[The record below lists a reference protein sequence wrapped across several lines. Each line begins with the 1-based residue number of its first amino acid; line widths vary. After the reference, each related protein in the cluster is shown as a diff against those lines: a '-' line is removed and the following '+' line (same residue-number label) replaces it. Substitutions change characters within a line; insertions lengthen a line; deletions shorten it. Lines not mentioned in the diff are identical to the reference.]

1 MWYSG
6 QLREVMISDTWR
18 KYIRD
23 AGFNNLARVAS
34 LCNRAEWEPLPEGI
48 PKPPISKRKILGDAS
63 DAALLKCM
71 EVLVKGGAESY
82 RKVCEKVK
90 IINESSLNI
99 SRSRRKK
106 KNSQIFEIPFN
117 STDKFQ
123 ANVYLCGKRHVVF
136 LKGAPERV
144 LERCSTVAFDHET
157 RKLDDEIKDAYTES
171 CYVLANNGERVLGFA
186 DLDLPVSTY
195 PPGFAFSEDPLNF
208 PLNNLRLVIN

>member
-106 KNSQIFEIPFN
+106 KKIRRYSRYR
-117 STDKFQ
+117 STRPTSFKPTFIC
-123 ANVYLCGKRHVVF
+123 AGR
-136 LKGAPERV
+136 G
-144 LERCSTVAFDHET
+144 TW
-157 RKLDDEIKDAYTES
+157 
-171 CYVLANNGERVLGFA
+171 
-186 DLDLPVSTY
+186 
-195 PPGFAFSEDPLNF
+195 FS
-208 PLNNLRLVIN
+208 